1 MNIIDRVNLE
11 FNSMSKGQKQIA
23 IYILHN
29 YDKAAFMTAAAL
41 AAIVGVSESTV
52 VRFAYAL
59 GYEGYPELQ
68 KDFQEVIKNKLT
80 NVQRLELMEGLTSKE
95 IIETAFKMDI
105 GNIKAS
111 QNYITPEIMDSLV
124 DSIIRANHVY
134 ILGTRA
140 SAPLAQFLS
149 YYMGYFIHNV
159 KMVTFGQSD
168 IYAQALYADKND
180 IVIGISFPRYS
191 LLTVEGLK
199 YFKSKGC
206 TVVTITD
213 NESAPPA
220 EIADYTLI
228 TKSNMNS
235 FVDSLVAPLSL
246 INVLIILLGLRKK
259 NELIANFEELEKIWN
274 QNTIYA
280 TQELD
285 DKFLELSEK

>member
-1 MNIIDRVNLE
+1 MNIIDRINQE
-11 FNSMSKGQKQIA
+11 FKTMSKGQKQIA
-23 IYILHN
+23 NYILHN

-41 AAIVGVSESTV
+41 SATVGISESTV

-80 NVQRLELMEGLTSKE
+80 NVQRLELMEGLSSKE
-95 IIETAFKMDI
+95 ILETAFKLDV
-105 GNIKAS
+105 GNIKAT
-111 QNYITPEIMDSLV
+111 QNNIDPQMMDNV
-124 DSIIRANHVY
+124 VESILSANTVY

-140 SAPLAQFLS
+140 SAPLAQFLA
-149 YYMGYFIHNV
+149 YYMGYFTSNV
-159 KMVTFGQSD
+159 KLITFGQSD
-168 IYAQALYADKND
+168 IYAQALYASERD

-191 LLTVEGLK
+191 LLTVEGLG
-199 YFKSKGC
+199 YFKSRGC

-213 NESAPPA
+213 NEASPPA
-220 EIADYTLI
+220 QYSDYNLI

-246 INVLIILLGLRKK
+246 INILIILLGLRKK
-259 NELIANFEELEKIWN
+259 NELVSNFELLEKIWHTH
-274 QNTIYA
+274 TIYA

-285 DKFLELSEK
+285 DKFLELGDK